1 MGWRGRTLVN
11 AYDGP
16 RKVPEKLCWVEGLAF
31 ERKGNLRAVFSESM
45 NPENEGMDRNY
56 LKSLRREGLNIGILK
71 GENYFTR
78 KTVIRLLDSVF
89 HKFVVIGFYL
99 VL

>member
-1 MGWRGRTLVN
+1 
-11 AYDGP
+11 
-16 RKVPEKLCWVEGLAF
+16 
-31 ERKGNLRAVFSESM
+31 M
-45 NPENEGMDRNY
+45 NPESEGMDRNY

-89 HKFVVIGFYL
+89 PQIYSHRILSSFVTSPHPQLIDFLLQVWERPEVEPRFL
-99 VL
+99 S